1 MNEGMTMVFRVQ
13 EPAMLKQVKVGDKV
27 RFDADRINGPG
38 LAQARTM
45 NRTVAPVDD
54 NGFAH
59 SAGGNHRHGGGA
71 FKLSCPPP
79 SRYPHGSCPSSG
91 LHGPVAF
98 ALTGCDRRSAVPG
111 TNRQDRPGDG
121 KRPPGSLG
129 RVAFETNCRVF
140 RFHSSWYHNDHRRL
154 WFPTLGT
161 GT

>member
-98 ALTGCDRRSAVPG
+98 TLQDATGAQP
-111 TNRQDRPGDG
+111 
-121 KRPPGSLG
+121 SLG
-129 RVAFETNCRVF
+129 R
-140 RFHSSWYHNDHRRL
+140 
-154 WFPTLGT
+154 T
-161 GT
+161 GRTDREIAKGHPGA